1 MALPFGLKTGLTA
14 KTSVT
19 FDSGDKQ
26 ETVEFGARCLAHAIV
41 YQMNGKPVKTAEVPE
56 AVKEQLIGTMLAGV
70 GAGVEAEL
78 EAPAEPQAP
87 QLNGAEPTSIIV
99 DEAANLD
106 PETVK
111 AIEPIITGGTQIEVH
126 TTHTDENPFYQPEPV
141 DHEALRVAQEIEAQV
156 NQAPAPYGK
165 SVLEDA
171 PLEDNLGFDDVQAP
185 VIDYEELLADAEAR
199 SVDNANLKV
208 LVDALYRRF
217 NVYLPFVNQP
227 PRRSDISPING
238 MVMNALT
245 YGQAVQGFKT
255 AQRAGTSWN
264 PVEIRAQ
271 LNSSRASS
279 SVVEEMPRL
288 PEEAVQEVQP
298 YGAPLEGMP
307 ENLHGE
313 PAAPAMPEMPLEYR
327 KFASP
332 HKSAQQS
339 ERGNERDGLDP
350 DEVYAEPPI
359 NAQTAIIRPFQVNR
373 RSMAKLEE
381 IDRQRRASIPQNIS
395 FNDLG

>member
-56 AVKEQLIGTMLAGV
+56 AVKEQLIGTMLAGA

-78 EAPAEPQAP
+78 EAPTETPNP
-87 QLNGAEPTSIIV
+87 MGVV
-99 DEAANLD
+99 DKATTYDPAVLD
-106 PETVK
+106 SAVV
-111 AIEPIITGGTQIEVH
+111 PILEEGKGTQIMVH
-126 TTHTDENPFYQPEPV
+126 STPTGNNEFAEIAKAADAEN
-141 DHEALRVAQEIEAQV
+141 EALRVAQEIEAQV
-156 NQAPAPYGK
+156 NQAPESPFGVSPLAT
-165 SVLEDA
+165 A
-171 PLEDNLGFDDVQAP
+171 PLEDSLGFDDVQAP

-288 PEEAVQEVQP
+288 PEEAVQDVQP
-298 YGAPLEGMP
+298 YGQPVEGMP

-313 PAAPAMPEMPLEYR
+313 PAEPAMPEMPLEYR

-332 HKSAQQS
+332 HKSAQQF